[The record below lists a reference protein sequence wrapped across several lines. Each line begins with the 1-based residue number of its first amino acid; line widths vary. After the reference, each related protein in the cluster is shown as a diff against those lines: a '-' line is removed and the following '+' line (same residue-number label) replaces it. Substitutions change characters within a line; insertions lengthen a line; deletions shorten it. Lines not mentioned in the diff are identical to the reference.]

1 MMRKVYQIE
10 GLDCANCAR
19 EVEEYLNKNEAIEK
33 AVIDFMGKKIFIT
46 FKNEELSME
55 AISTLIAD
63 VEDGVTLLDPSN
75 KKEEK
80 DGEEESEKGFMKGN
94 EIKIIRLVVSSV
106 LLAFAYFWYQLPF
119 VAQIIIYVVSYLSAG
134 YDVVLSMF
142 KGFTK
147 KRFFTEYSLMTVATI
162 GALCIQEFPEAV
174 LVMILYQIGELL
186 QDAAVDHSRNQIKNA
201 LEIRPKEAMV
211 YRDNTWVTVAPEDLK
226 IGEKVEVK
234 VGEIIP
240 ADGKILEGNGTV
252 DMAHITGESVPVTVQ
267 QEENLYSGSILVS
280 GHIFMEVQKSYAD
293 STVSKILELLES
305 SSEKK
310 GKAEKFVSKFASI
323 YTPIVFLVAL
333 LVAVIFPI
341 FGTPFSKSIYNA
353 LIFLVV
359 SCPCAIVISVP
370 LTSFVGMGELAHRGI
385 IVKGSNYLDLLRS
398 AKTIVCDKTG
408 TLTKGKL
415 AVEKI
420 VSPSLDEKELL
431 EYVAYAESISN
442 HPIAKAIVEAYGKE
456 VDNQQISDAQEI
468 LGKGV
473 HIAYKNHIV
482 EVGNPK
488 LVKVDEIAKEPGS
501 IVYVSVDGEYKG
513 YIVLKDQLK
522 DNAIEFVKEAHTM
535 NMKVEM
541 LSGDKKEYAELVA
554 NQLGLDDFKGEL
566 LPEEKVSSLEKVL
579 EAKENQPVLYMGD
592 GVNDAPSIMRADV
605 GVAMGAVGSEAAIE
619 AADMVIMNDDLKSVI
634 TSCKIAKKVYRTSI
648 FNIAFALTIKF
659 VVYVLALFNISSMWM
674 ALLAD
679 VGVTLLLIFHS
690 LFLSNR
696 LKKIK

>member
-1 MMRKVYQIE
+1 MRKVYQIE

-33 AVIDFMGKKIFIT
+33 AVIDFMGKKLFIT
-46 FKNEELSME
+46 FKNEELTMD
-55 AISTLIAD
+55 AISSLIAD
-63 VEDGVTLLDPSN
+63 VEDGVTLLDPS

-80 DGEEESEKGFMKGN
+80 DEEEESEKGFMKEN

-119 VAQIIIYVVSYLSAG
+119 VAQIIIYVASYLLAG

-267 QEENLYSGSILVS
+267 QDEALYSGSILVS

-473 HIAYKNHIV
+473 HIVYQNHIV

-522 DNAIEFVKEAHTM
+522 DNVIEFVKEAHTM

-541 LSGDKKEYAELVA
+541 LSGDKKEYTELVA

-566 LPEEKVSSLEKVL
+566 LPEEKVTSLEKVL
-579 EAKENQPVLYMGD
+579 EVKENQPVLYMGD

-605 GVAMGAVGSEAAIE
+605 GIAMGAVGSEAAIE

-648 FNIAFALTIKF
+648 FNIAFALTIKL

>member
-1 MMRKVYQIE
+1 MRKVYQIE

-33 AVIDFMGKKIFIT
+33 AVIDFMGKKLFIT

-55 AISTLIAD
+55 AISALIAD
-63 VEDGVTLLDPSN
+63 VEDGVTLLDSS

-80 DGEEESEKGFMKGN
+80 GEEEKPEKGFMKEN

-119 VAQIIIYVVSYLSAG
+119 VVQIIIYVASYLLAG

-267 QEENLYSGSILVS
+267 QDEALYSGSILVS

-541 LSGDKKEYAELVA
+541 LSGDKKEYAKLVA

-579 EAKENQPVLYMGD
+579 EVKENQPVLYMGD

>member
-63 VEDGVTLLDPSN
+63 VEDGVTLLDSS

-80 DGEEESEKGFMKGN
+80 DGEEESEKGFMKEN
-94 EIKIIRLVVSSV
+94 EIKIIRLVISSV

-142 KGFTK
+142 KGFAK

-211 YRDNTWVTVAPEDLK
+211 YRDNTWLTVAPEDLK

-554 NQLGLDDFKGEL
+554 DQLGLDDFKGEL

-579 EAKENQPVLYMGD
+579 EVKENQPVLYMGD

>member
-63 VEDGVTLLDPSN
+63 VEDGVTLLDPS

-80 DGEEESEKGFMKGN
+80 DGEEESEKGFMKEN
-94 EIKIIRLVVSSV
+94 EIKIIRLVISSV

-142 KGFTK
+142 KGFAK

-211 YRDNTWVTVAPEDLK
+211 YRDNTWLTVAPEDLK

-305 SSEKK
+305 SSEKN

-554 NQLGLDDFKGEL
+554 DQLGLDDFKGEL

-579 EAKENQPVLYMGD
+579 EVKENQPVLYMGD

>member
-1 MMRKVYQIE
+1 MRKVYQIE

-33 AVIDFMGKKIFIT
+33 AVIDFMGKKLFIT

-55 AISTLIAD
+55 AISALIAD
-63 VEDGVTLLDPSN
+63 VEDGVTLLDSS

-80 DGEEESEKGFMKGN
+80 GEEEKPEKGFMKEN

-119 VAQIIIYVVSYLSAG
+119 VAQIIIYVASYLLAG

-267 QEENLYSGSILVS
+267 QDEALYSGSILVS

-579 EAKENQPVLYMGD
+579 EVKENQPVLYMGD

-605 GVAMGAVGSEAAIE
+605 GIAMGAVGSEAAIE

>member
-1 MMRKVYQIE
+1 MRKVYQIE

-63 VEDGVTLLDPSN
+63 VEDGVTLLDPS

-80 DGEEESEKGFMKGN
+80 DEEEESEKGFMKEN

-119 VAQIIIYVVSYLSAG
+119 VAQIVIYIVSYLLAG

-142 KGFTK
+142 KGFAK

-267 QEENLYSGSILVS
+267 QEEALYSGSILVS

-408 TLTKGKL
+408 TLTQGKL

-420 VSPSLDEKELL
+420 VSTSLDEKELL

-579 EAKENQPVLYMGD
+579 EVKENQPVLYMGD

-605 GVAMGAVGSEAAIE
+605 GIAMGAVGSEAAIE

>member
-63 VEDGVTLLDPSN
+63 VEDGVTLLDPS

-80 DGEEESEKGFMKGN
+80 DEEEESEKGFMKEN

-119 VAQIIIYVVSYLSAG
+119 VAQIINYIVSYLLAG

-142 KGFTK
+142 KGFAK

-267 QEENLYSGSILVS
+267 QEEALYSGSILVS

-408 TLTKGKL
+408 TLTQGKL

-488 LVKVDEIAKEPGS
+488 LVKVDEIAKESGS

-579 EAKENQPVLYMGD
+579 EVKENQPVLYMGD

-605 GVAMGAVGSEAAIE
+605 GIAMGAVGSEAAIE

>member
-63 VEDGVTLLDPSN
+63 VEDGVTLLAPS

-80 DGEEESEKGFMKGN
+80 DEEEESEKGFMKEN

-119 VAQIIIYVVSYLSAG
+119 VAQIIIYVASYLLAG

-252 DMAHITGESVPVTVQ
+252 DMAHITGESVPVTIQ
-267 QEENLYSGSILVS
+267 QEEALYSGSILVS

-579 EAKENQPVLYMGD
+579 EVKENQPVLYMGD

-634 TSCKIAKKVYRTSI
+634 TSCKIAKKIYRTSI

>member
-33 AVIDFMGKKIFIT
+33 AVIDFMGKKLFIT

-55 AISTLIAD
+55 AISALIAD
-63 VEDGVTLLDPSN
+63 VEDGVTLLDSS

-80 DGEEESEKGFMKGN
+80 GEEEEPEKGFMKEN

-119 VAQIIIYVVSYLSAG
+119 VAQIIIYVASYLLAG

-252 DMAHITGESVPVTVQ
+252 DMAHITGESVPVTIQ
-267 QEENLYSGSILVS
+267 QEEALYSGSILVS

-456 VDNQQISDAQEI
+456 VDNQKISDAQEI

-473 HIAYKNHIV
+473 HIVYKNHII

-579 EAKENQPVLYMGD
+579 EVKENQPVLYMGD

-605 GVAMGAVGSEAAIE
+605 GIAMGAVGSEAAIE

>member
-33 AVIDFMGKKIFIT
+33 AVIDFMGKKLFIT

-55 AISTLIAD
+55 AISALIAD
-63 VEDGVTLLDPSN
+63 VEDGVTLLDPS

-80 DGEEESEKGFMKGN
+80 DGEEESEKGFMKEN

-119 VAQIIIYVVSYLSAG
+119 VAQIIIYVVSYLLAG

-142 KGFTK
+142 KGFAK

-211 YRDNTWVTVAPEDLK
+211 YRDNTWLTVAPEDLK

-267 QEENLYSGSILVS
+267 QDEALYSGSILVS

-579 EAKENQPVLYMGD
+579 EVKENQPVLYMGD

>member
-33 AVIDFMGKKIFIT
+33 AVIDFMGKKLFIT

-55 AISTLIAD
+55 VISALIAN
-63 VEDGVTLLDPSN
+63 VEDGVTLLDSS

-80 DGEEESEKGFMKGN
+80 GEEEEPEKGFMKEN

-119 VAQIIIYVVSYLSAG
+119 VAQIIIYVASYLLAG

-240 ADGKILEGNGTV
+240 ADGKILEGNGTI
-252 DMAHITGESVPVTVQ
+252 DMAHITGESVPVTIQ
-267 QEENLYSGSILVS
+267 QEEALYSGSILVS

-554 NQLGLDDFKGEL
+554 DQLGLDDFKGEL

-579 EAKENQPVLYMGD
+579 EVKENQPVLYMGD

>member
-63 VEDGVTLLDPSN
+63 VEDGVTLLDPS

-80 DGEEESEKGFMKGN
+80 DGEEESEKGFMKEN
-94 EIKIIRLVVSSV
+94 EIKIIRLVISSV

-142 KGFTK
+142 KGFAK

-211 YRDNTWVTVAPEDLK
+211 YRDNTWLTVAPEDLK

-267 QEENLYSGSILVS
+267 QDEALYSGSILVS

-579 EAKENQPVLYMGD
+579 EVKENQPVLYMGD

>member
-63 VEDGVTLLDPSN
+63 VEDGVTLLDPS

-80 DGEEESEKGFMKGN
+80 DGEEESEKGFMKEN

-142 KGFTK
+142 KGFAK

-211 YRDNTWVTVAPEDLK
+211 YRDNTWLTVAPEDLK

-579 EAKENQPVLYMGD
+579 EVKENQPVLYMGD

-605 GVAMGAVGSEAAIE
+605 GIAMGAVGSEAAIE

>member
-63 VEDGVTLLDPSN
+63 VEDGVTLLDPS

-80 DGEEESEKGFMKGN
+80 DEEEESEKGFMKEN

-119 VAQIIIYVVSYLSAG
+119 VAQIIIYVASYLLAG

-142 KGFTK
+142 KGFAK

-267 QEENLYSGSILVS
+267 QEEALYSGSILVS

-420 VSPSLDEKELL
+420 VSPSLDEKEIL

-488 LVKVDEIAKEPGS
+488 LVRVDEIAKEPGS

-579 EAKENQPVLYMGD
+579 EVKENQPVLYMGD

-605 GVAMGAVGSEAAIE
+605 GIAMGAVGSEAAIE

>member
-63 VEDGVTLLDPSN
+63 VEDGVTLLDPS

-80 DGEEESEKGFMKGN
+80 DGEEESEKGFMKEN

-142 KGFTK
+142 KGFAK

-211 YRDNTWVTVAPEDLK
+211 YRDNTWLTVAPEDLK

-267 QEENLYSGSILVS
+267 QDEALYSGSILVS

-456 VDNQQISDAQEI
+456 VDNQKISDAQEI

-579 EAKENQPVLYMGD
+579 EVKENQPVLYMGD

-605 GVAMGAVGSEAAIE
+605 GIAMGAVGSEAAIE

>member
-33 AVIDFMGKKIFIT
+33 AVIDFMGKKLFIT

-55 AISTLIAD
+55 AISALIAD
-63 VEDGVTLLDPSN
+63 VEDGVTLLDSS

-80 DGEEESEKGFMKGN
+80 GEEEEPEKGFMKEN

-119 VAQIIIYVVSYLSAG
+119 VAQIIIYVASYLLAG

-252 DMAHITGESVPVTVQ
+252 DMAHITGESVPVTIQ
-267 QEENLYSGSILVS
+267 QEEALYSGSILVS

-579 EAKENQPVLYMGD
+579 EVKENQPVLYMGD

-605 GVAMGAVGSEAAIE
+605 GIAMGAVGSEAAIE

>member
-63 VEDGVTLLDPSN
+63 VEDGVTLLDPS

-80 DGEEESEKGFMKGN
+80 DGEEESEKGFMKEN
-94 EIKIIRLVVSSV
+94 EIKIIRLVISSV

-142 KGFTK
+142 KGFAK

-211 YRDNTWVTVAPEDLK
+211 YRDNTWLTVAPEDLK

-252 DMAHITGESVPVTVQ
+252 DMAHITGESVPVIVQ

-456 VDNQQISDAQEI
+456 VDNQKISDAQEI

-579 EAKENQPVLYMGD
+579 EVKENQPVLYMGD

>member
-63 VEDGVTLLDPSN
+63 VEDGVTLLDPS

-80 DGEEESEKGFMKGN
+80 DGEEESEKGFMKEN
-94 EIKIIRLVVSSV
+94 EIKIIRLVISSV

-142 KGFTK
+142 KGFAK

-211 YRDNTWVTVAPEDLK
+211 YRDNTWLTVAPEDLK

-267 QEENLYSGSILVS
+267 QDEALYSGSILVS

-554 NQLGLDDFKGEL
+554 DQLGLDDFKGEL

-579 EAKENQPVLYMGD
+579 EVKENQPVLYMGD

>member
-19 EVEEYLNKNEAIEK
+19 EVEEYLNKNEAIER
-33 AVIDFMGKKIFIT
+33 AVIDFMGKKLFIT

-55 AISTLIAD
+55 AISALIAD
-63 VEDGVTLLDPSN
+63 VEDGVTLLDSS

-80 DGEEESEKGFMKGN
+80 GEEEEPEKGFMKEN

-119 VAQIIIYVVSYLSAG
+119 VAQIIIYVASYLLAG

-252 DMAHITGESVPVTVQ
+252 DMAHITGESVPVTIQ
-267 QEENLYSGSILVS
+267 QEEALYSGSILVS

-579 EAKENQPVLYMGD
+579 EVKENQPVLYMGD

-605 GVAMGAVGSEAAIE
+605 GIAMGAVGSEAAIE

>member
-1 MMRKVYQIE
+1 MRKVYQIE

-33 AVIDFMGKKIFIT
+33 AVIDFMGKKLFIT

-55 AISTLIAD
+55 AISALIAD
-63 VEDGVTLLDPSN
+63 VEDGVTLLDPS

-80 DGEEESEKGFMKGN
+80 DEEEEPEKGFMKEN

-119 VAQIIIYVVSYLSAG
+119 VAQIIIYVASYLLAG

-267 QEENLYSGSILVS
+267 QDEALYSGSILVS

-473 HIAYKNHIV
+473 HIVYKNHIV

-579 EAKENQPVLYMGD
+579 EVKENQPVLYMGD

-605 GVAMGAVGSEAAIE
+605 GIAMGAVGSEAAIE

>member
-33 AVIDFMGKKIFIT
+33 AVIDFMGKKLFIT

-55 AISTLIAD
+55 AISALIAD
-63 VEDGVTLLDPSN
+63 VEDGVTLLDSS

-80 DGEEESEKGFMKGN
+80 GEEEKPEKGFMKEN

-119 VAQIIIYVVSYLSAG
+119 VAQIIIYVASYLLAG

-211 YRDNTWVTVAPEDLK
+211 YRDNTWLTVAPEDLK

-267 QEENLYSGSILVS
+267 QDEALYSGSILVS

-420 VSPSLDEKELL
+420 VSTSLDEKELL

-566 LPEEKVSSLEKVL
+566 LPEEKVSYLEKVL
-579 EAKENQPVLYMGD
+579 EVKENQPVLYMGD

>member
-1 MMRKVYQIE
+1 MRKVYQIE

-33 AVIDFMGKKIFIT
+33 AVIDFMGKKLFIT

-55 AISTLIAD
+55 AISALIAD
-63 VEDGVTLLDPSN
+63 VEDGVTLLDSS

-80 DGEEESEKGFMKGN
+80 GEEEKPEKGFMKEN

-119 VAQIIIYVVSYLSAG
+119 VAQIIIYVASYLLAG

-267 QEENLYSGSILVS
+267 QDEALYSGSILVS

-554 NQLGLDDFKGEL
+554 DQLGLDDFKGEL

-579 EAKENQPVLYMGD
+579 EVKENQPVLYMGD

>member
-33 AVIDFMGKKIFIT
+33 AVIDFMGKKLFIT

-55 AISTLIAD
+55 AISALIAD
-63 VEDGVTLLDPSN
+63 VEDGVTLLDPS

-80 DGEEESEKGFMKGN
+80 DGEEESEKGFMKEN

-119 VAQIIIYVVSYLSAG
+119 VAQIIIYVVSYLLAG

-142 KGFTK
+142 KGFAK

-211 YRDNTWVTVAPEDLK
+211 YRDNTWLTVAPEDLK

-267 QEENLYSGSILVS
+267 QDEALYSGSILVS

-431 EYVAYAESISN
+431 EYVAYAESVSN

-579 EAKENQPVLYMGD
+579 EVKENQPVLYMGD

>member
-63 VEDGVTLLDPSN
+63 VEDGVTLLDPS

-80 DGEEESEKGFMKGN
+80 DGEEESEKGFMKEN
-94 EIKIIRLVVSSV
+94 EIKIIRLVISSV

-142 KGFTK
+142 KGFAK

-211 YRDNTWVTVAPEDLK
+211 YRDNTWLTVAPEDLK

-415 AVEKI
+415 ALEKI

-554 NQLGLDDFKGEL
+554 DQLGLDDFKGEL

-579 EAKENQPVLYMGD
+579 EVKENQPVLYMGD

>member
-1 MMRKVYQIE
+1 MRKVYQIE

-63 VEDGVTLLDPSN
+63 VEDGVTLLDPS

-80 DGEEESEKGFMKGN
+80 DEKEESEKGFMKEN

-119 VAQIIIYVVSYLSAG
+119 VAQIVIYIVSYLLAG

-142 KGFTK
+142 KGFAK

-267 QEENLYSGSILVS
+267 QEEALYSGSILVS

-408 TLTKGKL
+408 TLTQGKL

-420 VSPSLDEKELL
+420 VSTSLDEKELL

-579 EAKENQPVLYMGD
+579 EVKENQPVLYMGD

-605 GVAMGAVGSEAAIE
+605 GIAMGAVGSEAAIE

>member
-63 VEDGVTLLDPSN
+63 VEDGVTLLDPS

-80 DGEEESEKGFMKGN
+80 DGEEESEKGFMKEN
-94 EIKIIRLVVSSV
+94 EIKIIRLVISSV

-142 KGFTK
+142 KGFAK

-211 YRDNTWVTVAPEDLK
+211 YRDNTWLTVAPEDLK

-267 QEENLYSGSILVS
+267 QDEALYSGSILVS

-442 HPIAKAIVEAYGKE
+442 HPIAKAIVETYGKE

-579 EAKENQPVLYMGD
+579 EVKENQPVLYMGD

-605 GVAMGAVGSEAAIE
+605 GIAMGAVGSEAAIE

>member
-1 MMRKVYQIE
+1 MRKVYQIE

-33 AVIDFMGKKIFIT
+33 AVIDFMGKKLFIT

-55 AISTLIAD
+55 AISALIAD
-63 VEDGVTLLDPSN
+63 VEDGVTLLDSS

-80 DGEEESEKGFMKGN
+80 GEEEKPEKGFMKEN

-119 VAQIIIYVVSYLSAG
+119 VAQIIIYVASYLLAG

-267 QEENLYSGSILVS
+267 QDEALYSGSILVS

-541 LSGDKKEYAELVA
+541 LSGDKKEYAKLVA

-579 EAKENQPVLYMGD
+579 EVKENQPVLYMGD

>member
-63 VEDGVTLLDPSN
+63 VEDGVTLLDPS

-80 DGEEESEKGFMKGN
+80 DGEEESEKGFMKEN

-142 KGFTK
+142 KGFAK

-211 YRDNTWVTVAPEDLK
+211 YRDNTWLTVAPEDLK

-267 QEENLYSGSILVS
+267 QDEALYSGSILVS

-579 EAKENQPVLYMGD
+579 EVKENQPVLYMGD

-605 GVAMGAVGSEAAIE
+605 GIAMGAVGSEAAIE

>member
-63 VEDGVTLLDPSN
+63 VEDGVTLLDPS

-80 DGEEESEKGFMKGN
+80 DEEEESEKGFMKEN

-119 VAQIIIYVVSYLSAG
+119 VAQIIIYIVSYLLAG

-142 KGFTK
+142 KGFAK

-267 QEENLYSGSILVS
+267 QEEALYSGSILVS

-408 TLTKGKL
+408 TLTQGKL

-420 VSPSLDEKELL
+420 VSTSLDEKELL

-579 EAKENQPVLYMGD
+579 EVKENQPVLYMGD

-605 GVAMGAVGSEAAIE
+605 GIAMGAVGSEAAIE

>member
-33 AVIDFMGKKIFIT
+33 AVIDFMGKKLFIT

-55 AISTLIAD
+55 AISALIAD
-63 VEDGVTLLDPSN
+63 VEDGVTLLDSS

-80 DGEEESEKGFMKGN
+80 GEEEEPEKGFMKEN

-119 VAQIIIYVVSYLSAG
+119 VAQIIIYVASYLLAG

-252 DMAHITGESVPVTVQ
+252 DMAHITGESVPVTIQ
-267 QEENLYSGSILVS
+267 QEETLYSGSILVS

-579 EAKENQPVLYMGD
+579 EVKENQPVLYMGD

-605 GVAMGAVGSEAAIE
+605 GIAMGAVGSEAAIE

-634 TSCKIAKKVYRTSI
+634 ISCKIAKKVYRTSI

>member
-33 AVIDFMGKKIFIT
+33 AVIDFMGKKLFIT

-55 AISTLIAD
+55 AISALIAD
-63 VEDGVTLLDPSN
+63 VEDGVTLLDSS

-80 DGEEESEKGFMKGN
+80 GEEEEPEKGFMKEN

-119 VAQIIIYVVSYLSAG
+119 VAQIIIYVASYLLAG

-267 QEENLYSGSILVS
+267 QEEALYSGSILVS

-579 EAKENQPVLYMGD
+579 EVKENQPVLYMGD

>member
-63 VEDGVTLLDPSN
+63 VEDGVTLLDPS

-80 DGEEESEKGFMKGN
+80 DGEEESEKGFMKEN
-94 EIKIIRLVVSSV
+94 EIKIIRLVISSV

-142 KGFTK
+142 KGFAK

-211 YRDNTWVTVAPEDLK
+211 YRDNTWLTVAPEDLK

-267 QEENLYSGSILVS
+267 QDEALYSGSILVS

-579 EAKENQPVLYMGD
+579 EVKENQPVLYMGD

-605 GVAMGAVGSEAAIE
+605 GIAMGAVGSEAAIE

>member
-63 VEDGVTLLDPSN
+63 VEDGVTLLDPS

-80 DGEEESEKGFMKGN
+80 DEEEESEKGFMKEN

-119 VAQIIIYVVSYLSAG
+119 VAQIIIYVASYLLAG

-142 KGFTK
+142 KGFAK

-252 DMAHITGESVPVTVQ
+252 DMAHITGESVPVIVQ
-267 QEENLYSGSILVS
+267 QEEALYSGSILVS

-420 VSPSLDEKELL
+420 VSPSLDEKEIL

-488 LVKVDEIAKEPGS
+488 LVRVDEIAKEPGS

-579 EAKENQPVLYMGD
+579 EVKENQPVLYMGD

-605 GVAMGAVGSEAAIE
+605 GIAMGAVGSEAAIE

>member
-63 VEDGVTLLDPSN
+63 VEDGVTLLDPS

-80 DGEEESEKGFMKGN
+80 DGEEESEKGFMKEN
-94 EIKIIRLVVSSV
+94 EIKIIRLVISSV

-142 KGFTK
+142 KGFAK

-211 YRDNTWVTVAPEDLK
+211 YRDNTWLTVAPEDLK

-280 GHIFMEVQKSYAD
+280 GHIFMEGQKSYAD

-456 VDNQQISDAQEI
+456 VDNQKISDAQEI

-579 EAKENQPVLYMGD
+579 EVKENQPVLYMGD

>member
-33 AVIDFMGKKIFIT
+33 AVIDFMGKKLFIT

-55 AISTLIAD
+55 AISALIAD
-63 VEDGVTLLDPSN
+63 VEDGVTLLDSS

-80 DGEEESEKGFMKGN
+80 GEEEEPEKGFMKEN

-119 VAQIIIYVVSYLSAG
+119 VAQIIIYVASYLLAG

-579 EAKENQPVLYMGD
+579 EVKENQPVLYMGD

>member
-19 EVEEYLNKNEAIEK
+19 EVEEYLNKNEAIVK

-63 VEDGVTLLDPSN
+63 VEDGVTLLDPS

-80 DGEEESEKGFMKGN
+80 DGEEESEKGFMKEN
-94 EIKIIRLVVSSV
+94 EIKIIRLVISSV

-142 KGFTK
+142 KGFAK

-211 YRDNTWVTVAPEDLK
+211 YRDNTWLTVAPEDLK

-267 QEENLYSGSILVS
+267 QDEALYSGSILVS

-554 NQLGLDDFKGEL
+554 DQLGLDDFKGEL

-579 EAKENQPVLYMGD
+579 EVKENQPVLYMGD

>member
-63 VEDGVTLLDPSN
+63 VEDGVTLLDPS

-80 DGEEESEKGFMKGN
+80 DEEEESEKGFMKEN

-119 VAQIIIYVVSYLSAG
+119 VAQIIIYIVSYLLAG

-142 KGFTK
+142 KGFAK

-267 QEENLYSGSILVS
+267 QEEALYSGSILVS

-488 LVKVDEIAKEPGS
+488 LVRVDEIAKEPGS

-579 EAKENQPVLYMGD
+579 EVKENQPVLYMGD

-605 GVAMGAVGSEAAIE
+605 GIAMGAVGSEAAIE

>member
-63 VEDGVTLLDPSN
+63 VEDGVTLLDPS

-80 DGEEESEKGFMKGN
+80 DGEEESEKGFMKEN
-94 EIKIIRLVVSSV
+94 EIKIIRLVISSV

-142 KGFTK
+142 KGFAK

-211 YRDNTWVTVAPEDLK
+211 YRDNTWLTVAPEDLK

-541 LSGDKKEYAELVA
+541 LSGDKKEYAEF
-554 NQLGLDDFKGEL
+554 D
-566 LPEEKVSSLEKVL
+566 S
-579 EAKENQPVLYMGD
+579 
-592 GVNDAPSIMRADV
+592 
-605 GVAMGAVGSEAAIE
+605 
-619 AADMVIMNDDLKSVI
+619 
-634 TSCKIAKKVYRTSI
+634 
-648 FNIAFALTIKF
+648 
-659 VVYVLALFNISSMWM
+659 
-674 ALLAD
+674 
-679 VGVTLLLIFHS
+679 
-690 LFLSNR
+690 
-696 LKKIK
+696 

>member
-63 VEDGVTLLDPSN
+63 VEDGVTLLDPS

-80 DGEEESEKGFMKGN
+80 DGEEESEKGFMKEN
-94 EIKIIRLVVSSV
+94 EIKIIRLVISSV

-142 KGFTK
+142 KGFAK

-211 YRDNTWVTVAPEDLK
+211 YRDNTWLTVAPEDLK

-252 DMAHITGESVPVTVQ
+252 DMAHITGESVPVTVR

-535 NMKVEM
+535 NMKAEM

-554 NQLGLDDFKGEL
+554 DQLGLDDFKGEL

-579 EAKENQPVLYMGD
+579 EVKENQPVLYMGD